1 MKKVRFYKTL
11 DWILVALS
19 YVAAVLLTNGAVQ
32 YFENPEAVAMMNPT
46 RVYGVVFY
54 GVVLVVQLVLYV
66 MGFIHGITAK
76 ESMAKH
82 NMIVKIVSMPFFVI
96 NFIALFFLSFDV
108 SESEGLLLLL
118 MIPLSVIA
126 TASITLRSSLPN
138 VVYFIKSYVKKTLK
152 VTPWAIVSLIMSFI
166 FILDVLAGI
175 ILYRHERNQRPDIL
189 ARTKERKLKK
199 VEKWKTKRHMSPFIF
214 KVGSII
220 ATAALSIASVSLIV
234 ITTLA
239 IINAF
244 NENVEIEVGTLFTSY
259 LFLISLIVVLT
270 FSFIKL
276 LFGLIYGKLGEED
289 PTRFL
294 FITKLVDLFPTIA
307 ILFIAFLFLI
317 AGTALDIMSVLL
329 IAVIAVVIII
339 FVIMAFLGFSV
350 VMYAS
355 SLPFMASAL
364 FLMWSSSLTVFTYYM
379 NQRTVKNRK
388 FSNPLIV
395 ACLVFLW
402 IPVLDII
409 AMAIIRRYS
418 QKNAVLGDKP
428 VIVP

>member
-1 MKKVRFYKTL
+1 MKKLRFYKTL

-19 YVAAVLLTNGAVQ
+19 YVAAVLLTNGALQ
-32 YFENPEAVAMMNPT
+32 YSKNPEAVAMMNPT

-54 GVVLVVQLVLYV
+54 SIVLVVQLVLYV
-66 MGFIHGITAK
+66 MGFIHGIIAK

-96 NFIALFFLSFDV
+96 NFFALSFLSFDV
-108 SESEGLLLLL
+108 SEREVLLILL

-126 TASITLRSSLPN
+126 TASIMLRSSLPN
-138 VVYFIKSYVKKTLK
+138 VVYFIKSYAKKTLK
-152 VTPWAIVSLIMSFI
+152 ATPWAIVSLIMSFV
-166 FILDVLAGI
+166 FVLDVLAGI
-175 ILYRHERNQRPDIL
+175 ILCRHERNQRPDIL
-189 ARTKERKLKK
+189 ARNKERKLKK
-199 VEKWKTKRHMSPFIF
+199 VEKWKTKRHMSPFVF

-234 ITTLA
+234 ITILA
-239 IINAF
+239 IVNAV
-244 NENVEIEVGTLFTSY
+244 NENVDIEVETLFTSH

-270 FSFIKL
+270 FSLVKL
-276 LFGLIYGKLGEED
+276 IFGVIYGKLGEED
-289 PTRFL
+289 PTKFL
-294 FITKLVDLFPTIA
+294 FVTKLVDLLPTIA
-307 ILFIAFLFLI
+307 ILFIAFFLLV
-317 AGTALDIMSVLL
+317 AGAALDVLSIML
-329 IAVIAVVIII
+329 IPVIAVVIII
-339 FVIMAFLGFSV
+339 FVIMAFLGFSI

-364 FLMWSSSLTVFTYYM
+364 FLMWSSSLTLFTYYM

-395 ACLVFLW
+395 VCLVFLW